1 MRNSIRYAIIIWT
14 VFLVQDCNQAEKPEN
29 RCIHKG
35 DFTASLTESGE
46 LLAVNARSVLVP
58 YIGWKYGWQ
67 FRLTGLLEHGSL
79 VKAGDSVAQL
89 DPAPVMKF
97 MREQQNLLETEKAN
111 LNKMCV
117 EHESKMQELEAQ
129 LKEIESDFGLKK
141 LELERFKFESER
153 KKEVKELEFRQA
165 EIHMNRIQKSIELE
179 KKICDNS
186 LKIQS
191 IKVSQLEDNIVDAQ
205 AARYKLTIR
214 SPING
219 IFQVSVSRMS
229 DQLYKQGDNT
239 YQGAELALVPDLN
252 KIKVKSTI
260 NETDIGKVRIGQKA
274 VIRLEAFP
282 DVPFQGEVTDI
293 GKLSYSKEEDSSVK
307 LFDLE
312 ITLKQSDPVLK
323 PGMTVSCEIM
333 TAELEEVF
341 YVENACLKKVD
352 GTFFLSVKTDHG
364 WEEQEVRTGPSN
376 NQYTVIYGDFIEGTE
391 LLLPEKQILAR
402 NQ

>member
-1 MRNSIRYAIIIWT
+1 MRTIILYAVIFWT
-14 VFLVQDCNQAEKPEN
+14 GFMVQGCNHVEKQKE
-29 RCIHKG
+29 RCIKRG

-67 FRLTGLLEHGSL
+67 FRLTGLLEHGTM

-97 MREQQNLLETEKAN
+97 MLEQQNLLETEKAN

-117 EHESKMQELEAQ
+117 EHDNKMEELEAQ
-129 LKEIESDFGLKK
+129 LKEVQSDFDLKK

-153 KKEVKELEFRQA
+153 KKEVKELEFRQS
-165 EIHMNRIQKSIELE
+165 EIHMNMILKSIQLE

-191 IKVSQLEDNIVDAQ
+191 IKVSQLEDNITDAQ
-205 AARYKLTIR
+205 AAIHKLNIR
-214 SPING
+214 SPIDG
-219 IFQVSVSRMS
+219 IFQLSVSRMS
-229 DQLYKQGDNT
+229 DQIYRQGDNT
-239 YQGAELALVPDLN
+239 YQGAELALVPDLS

-260 NETDIGKVRIGQKA
+260 HETDIGKVRIGQKA
-274 VIRLEAFP
+274 IIRLEAFP
-282 DVPFQGEVTDI
+282 DLPFPGEVSDI

-312 ITLKQSDPVLK
+312 ITLDQSDPVLK

-333 TAELEEVF
+333 TAELKNVF
-341 YVENACLKKVD
+341 YVDNDCLKKVN
-352 GTFFLSVKTDHG
+352 GTFFLSMKTDHG

-376 NQYTVIYGDFIEGTE
+376 NQYTVIYGEFSEGTE
-391 LLLPEKQILAR
+391 LQLPEKQIIAR

>member
-1 MRNSIRYAIIIWT
+1 MRTIILYAVVCWT
-14 VFLVQDCNQAEKPEN
+14 GFMFQGCNQSEHQEN
-29 RCIHKG
+29 RCIQKG
-35 DFTASLTESGE
+35 DFTSSLTESGE

-67 FRLTGLLEHGSL
+67 FRLTGLLEHGTL

-97 MREQQNLLETEKAN
+97 MLEQQNLLETEQAN
-111 LNKMCV
+111 LNKLGV
-117 EHESKMQELEAQ
+117 EHESKMEELEAQ
-129 LKEIESDFGLKK
+129 LKEVQSDFDLKK
-141 LELERFKFESER
+141 LELERYQFESER
-153 KKEVKELEFRQA
+153 KREIKELEFRQA
-165 EIHMNRIQKSIELE
+165 EIRMNRIQRSIQLE
-179 KKICDNS
+179 KKIGDNS
-186 LKIQS
+186 LKIQT
-191 IKVSQLEDNIVDAQ
+191 IKVSQLEDNITDAQ
-205 AARYKLTIR
+205 AAVQKLTIR
-214 SPING
+214 SPIDG

-239 YQGAELALVPDLN
+239 YQGAELALVPDLS

-260 NETDIGKVRIGQKA
+260 NETDIGKLSIGQSA

-282 DVPFQGEVTDI
+282 DLPFPGEVTDI

-312 ITLKQSDPVLK
+312 ITLDQSDPVLK

-333 TAELEEVF
+333 TAELENVF
-341 YVENACLKKVD
+341 YVDNDCLKKVN
-352 GTFFLSVKTDHG
+352 GEFLLSMKTDHG
-364 WEEQEVRTGPSN
+364 WEEQQVSTGPSN
-376 NQYTVIYGDFIEGTE
+376 NQYTVIYGDFSEGTE
-391 LLLPEKQILAR
+391 LLLPEKQIIAR